1 VPTLLLLDRLFT
13 HLASEASGATESPCN
28 SDASAGSTL
37 TPMPLVQETDIHL
50 QDYNRSVLELVTFPN
65 VLLAWCSS
73 RPAHFHLTPLFLS
86 IVEVE
91 D

>member
-1 VPTLLLLDRLFT
+1 
-13 HLASEASGATESPCN
+13 
-28 SDASAGSTL
+28 
-37 TPMPLVQETDIHL
+37 MPLVQETDIHL